1 LGEKQVFKVGNDS
14 ITISGFFNIR
24 RNERL
29 EKEKHVRKDVA
40 LGIVYWFV
48 CICIMGIVVYSLP
61 SPYFTLENEILAGL
75 VLFPLCIVG
84 SVIYEAFR
92 GEPSHYRPY
101 REPRYH
107 PRESSSFHEDED
119 DAYERGYA
127 EERGRQDALDDYYE
141 GRRQERE
148 YRRRQKEAQ
157 DYVEDMFIGPPRN
170 NGSSPEDIFLGE
182 PKKKKKRKES
192 DYYF

>member
-1 LGEKQVFKVGNDS
+1 
-14 ITISGFFNIR
+14 
-24 RNERL
+24 
-29 EKEKHVRKDVA
+29 
-40 LGIVYWFV
+40 
-48 CICIMGIVVYSLP
+48 MGIVVYSLP
-61 SPYFTLENEILAGL
+61 SPYFTLENEIIAGL
-75 VLFPLCIVG
+75 VLFPLCIFG
-84 SVIYEAFR
+84 SIIYEAFR

-127 EERGRQDALDDYYE
+127 EERGRQDARDYYYE
-141 GRRQERE
+141 SRRQDRE
-148 YRRRQKEAQ
+148 FEKQQREAQ
-157 DYVEDMFIGPPRN
+157 KQFEKVWGLPRYNGP
-170 NGSSPEDIFLGE
+170 SPEEAYEDFLFE

>member
-1 LGEKQVFKVGNDS
+1 M
-14 ITISGFFNIR
+14 
-24 RNERL
+24 
-29 EKEKHVRKDVA
+29 RKDVA
-40 LGIVYWFV
+40 LGIVFWFM

-61 SPYFTLENEILAGL
+61 SPYFTLENEIIAGL
-75 VLFPLCIVG
+75 VLFPLCIFG
-84 SVIYEAFR
+84 SIIYEAFR

-127 EERGRQDALDDYYE
+127 EERGRQDARDYYYE
-141 GRRQERE
+141 SRRQDRE
-148 YRRRQKEAQ
+148 FEKQQREAQ
-157 DYVEDMFIGPPRN
+157 KQFEKVWGLPRYNGP
-170 NGSSPEDIFLGE
+170 SPEEAYEDFLFE